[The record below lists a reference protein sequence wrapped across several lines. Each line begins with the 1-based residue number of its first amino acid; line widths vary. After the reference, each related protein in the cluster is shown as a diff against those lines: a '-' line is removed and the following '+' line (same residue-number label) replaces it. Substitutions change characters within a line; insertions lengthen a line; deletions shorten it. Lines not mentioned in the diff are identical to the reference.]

1 MKLDHLKR
9 SLLGIISV
17 IIISLVII
25 CIFNIP
31 LSEIIQFTPQL
42 LFLFIAMSMIRLLS
56 QGIRFH
62 ILLKIFNNPGFT
74 FSESVI
80 IRGSSEF
87 FALTTL
93 PFLADEAARTFML
106 TERGLPFS
114 TSFWITFIELLLDT
128 LIGAILSLASGVYA
142 FLSGERLLA
151 STILTISS
159 FQVTLSII
167 FISLSKNKDIS
178 LFKKIRLPLSRKL
191 QSTQYIS
198 SMFKDGGKEFFRI
211 IGSIFSLKYL
221 IHLAMLVLLSV
232 AIIIVPAI
240 VLYEILTEYGYSNFL
255 NVLYAFRSGETLGV
269 LPITA
274 GGAGLTEIGVYL
286 YLVKVLGVDSLSSV
300 IKWRIATYYITLI
313 ITSFMLIYTSVKYF
327 RKFLTKTW

>member
-1 MKLDHLKR
+1 MKLNHFKK
-9 SLLGIISV
+9 SLVGVISV
-17 IIISLVII
+17 IIITLVII

-31 LSEIIQFTPQL
+31 FSEILQFTPQL
-42 LFLFIAMSMIRLLS
+42 LFLFIAMSIIRLLS

-62 ILLKIFNNPGFT
+62 ILLKLFSNSGFT

-106 TERGLPFS
+106 TERGVPFS

-142 FLSGERLLA
+142 LLSGERLLA

-159 FQVTLSII
+159 LQIILSII
-167 FISLSKNKDIS
+167 FIALSKNKGIS
-178 LFKKIRLPLSRKL
+178 LFKRIRMPLSRKL

-198 SMFKDGGKEFFRI
+198 FMFKDGGKEFFRI
-211 IGSIFSLKYL
+211 LGSIFSMKYL
-221 IHLAMLVLLSV
+221 IHLAMLVMFSIV
-232 AIIIVPAI
+232 IIIVPAI
-240 VLYEILTEYGYSNFL
+240 VLHEILIDYRYNNFL

-269 LPITA
+269 LPVTA

-286 YLVKVLGVDSLSSV
+286 YLLRVLGVDSLSSV

-313 ITSFMLIYTSVKYF
+313 ITSFMLIYTSIKYF
-327 RKFLTKTW
+327 RKFLARTR